1 MPRTRIEDP
10 AAQLST
16 WLVWE
21 HESSLTAA
29 TARVYGSIVR
39 AVVRALGDEG
49 DTPESSWRHVV
60 NPEKVESYFCQ
71 MWEDEPARY
80 ERTVRPWNLFREW
93 GETKGLAVAAVPD
106 PRTKRAGLCDPPA
119 GVLHAV
125 HYLVSRRIL
134 PLKVLPH
141 LVWDDVQEGKGDH
154 AHVRDPRHHGTFV
167 IVPLSV
173 VKNLRT
179 FAAPSDGLAPL
190 IPVARGERTPFPTRP
205 LGNALKR
212 YRRKANL
219 EAFDDVGEQIAE
231 MRKRQGDGSALGAA
245 GVVEGERSEAER
257 SNEPCAALPD
267 DTLASLMAYDPEARD

>member
-1 MPRTRIEDP
+1 MPRTPIEDP

-39 AVVRALGDEG
+39 AVVRALGDEE

-71 MWEDEPARY
+71 VWEDDPARY

-93 GETKGLAVAAVPD
+93 GETKGLSVAAVPD
-106 PRTKRAGLCDPPA
+106 PRTKRKGLCDPPA
-119 GVLHAV
+119 GVLQAIHF
-125 HYLVSRRIL
+125 LVSRRVL

-141 LVWDDVQEGKGDH
+141 LVWDDVHEGRGDH
-154 AHVRDPRHHGTFV
+154 AHVRDPRKHATFV
-167 IVPLSV
+167 IVPLAV
-173 VKNLRT
+173 VNCLRT

-190 IPVARGERTPFPTRP
+190 IPMAPGERVPFPTRP

-212 YRRKANL
+212 YRRKSNL
-219 EAFDDVGEQIAE
+219 EEFDPVQEQIAE
-231 MRKRQGDGSALGAA
+231 VRKRQTDGSALGAA
-245 GVVEGERSEAER
+245 GAAGAERNDVER
-257 SNEPCAALPD
+257 SNEPCAAVQEDALSA
-267 DTLASLMAYDPEARD
+267 LLAYDPEARD